1 MIAQNGIHKKLSK
14 IGKKMELKK
23 HLQGSIPHE
32 AFSAIFAKKDIV
44 KKLTL

>member
-14 IGKKMELKK
+14 IGKKMEVKK

-32 AFSAIFAKKDIV
+32 AFSAIFAKKILS
-44 KKLTL
+44 KN

>member
-1 MIAQNGIHKKLSK
+1 
-14 IGKKMELKK
+14 MEVKK

-44 KKLTL
+44 KPIFRS